1 MTDTNSTA
9 STEATNQAPNAAVAP
24 APETA
29 TVRPPSAGS
38 GYIVK
43 KGDTL
48 ASIAEAQGVTFSQLQ
63 RENAIKSQA
72 GIWAG
77 MKLRTR

>member
-29 TVRPPSAGS
+29 TIRPPRTG
-38 GYIVK
+38 GYVVQA
-43 KGDTL
+43 GDTL
-48 ASIAEAQGVTFSQLQ
+48 ASIAEAQGVTVSQLQ